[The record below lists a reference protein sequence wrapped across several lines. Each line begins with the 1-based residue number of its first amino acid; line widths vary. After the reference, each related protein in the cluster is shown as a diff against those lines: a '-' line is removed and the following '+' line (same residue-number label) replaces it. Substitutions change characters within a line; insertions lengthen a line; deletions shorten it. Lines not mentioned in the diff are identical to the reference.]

1 MKKIIFIC
9 LGFAVIA
16 CNDDISMQDTEEKQ
30 IAEIPTEGLKIRL
43 KESENT
49 AKKFTTEFFYNKNG
63 FIDSIHTIK
72 DNIVSEKFIY
82 NDLNQIVEVRT
93 FSKNTNESDYSVKNR
108 TYYKY
113 NKINQIIN
121 LETYNKNNNLSNIQN
136 YTYNDD
142 GTLYNPVKIVENEN
156 LVKENSS
163 SGYTTYTFD
172 SHRNPYYNIYP
183 KAYKVLN
190 YINKNNIKLIELKTA
205 YQNLQWSYDL
215 SYNDNKYVWYEI
227 IQNYQN
233 GYEYNKFHYYP

>member
-1 MKKIIFIC
+1 MKKNLLIF
-9 LGFAVIA
+9 FAFSLIA
-16 CNDDISMQDTEEKQ
+16 CSDDTSIQGIDEKQ
-30 IAEIPTEGLKIRL
+30 VAEIPAEGLKIRL

-63 FIDSIHTIK
+63 FVDSIHTIK
-72 DNIVSEKFIY
+72 HNIVSEKFIY
-82 NDLNQIVEVRT
+82 NDLNQIIELRT
-93 FSKNTNESDYSVKNR
+93 FSKNTNENDYSIKNK
-108 TYYKY
+108 TFYKY
-113 NKINQIIN
+113 NKINQIIS
-121 LETYNKNNNLSNIQN
+121 LEMFNKNNILSNIQN
-136 YTYNDD
+136 YTYNND

-156 LVKENSS
+156 LINENSS
-163 SGYTTYTFD
+163 SGYKTYKFD
-172 SHRNPYYNIYP
+172 TYRNPYYNIYP

-215 SYNDNKYVWYEI
+215 SYNDDKYVWYEI

>member
-30 IAEIPTEGLKIRL
+30 VVEIPTEGLKIRL

-49 AKKFTTEFFYNKNG
+49 SKKFTTEFFYNKNG

-93 FSKNTNESDYSVKNR
+93 FRKNTNESDYSVKNR

-113 NKINQIIN
+113 NNINQIIN
-121 LETYNKNNNLSNIQN
+121 LETYNKNNTLSNIQN

-156 LVKENSS
+156 LIKENSS

-172 SHRNPYYNIYP
+172 SYRNPYYNIYP

-215 SYNDNKYVWYEI
+215 SYNDDKYVWYEI

>member
-1 MKKIIFIC
+1 MRRIILIC
-9 LGFAVIA
+9 LGFAVLA
-16 CNDDISMQDTEEKQ
+16 CSDDMSIQGIDEEQ
-30 IAEIPTEGLKIRL
+30 VAEIPVEGLKIRL

-63 FIDSIHTIK
+63 FIDSIHTIRH
-72 DNIVSEKFIY
+72 NIVSEKFIY

-93 FSKNTNESDYSVKNR
+93 FSKNTNESDYSIKNK
-108 TYYKY
+108 TFYKY

-121 LETYNKNNNLSNIQN
+121 LETFNKNNVLYNIQN
-136 YTYNDD
+136 YTYNTD
-142 GTLYNPVKIVENEN
+142 GTLYNPVKIIENEN
-156 LVKENSS
+156 LINENSS
-163 SGYTTYTFD
+163 SGYATYKYD
-172 SHRNPYYNIYP
+172 SYRNPYYNIYP

-190 YINKNNIKLIELKTA
+190 YINKNNIKLIELKTP

-215 SYNDNKYVWYEI
+215 SYNDDKYVWYEI

>member
-1 MKKIIFIC
+1 MKKNLLIF
-9 LGFAVIA
+9 FAFSLIA
-16 CNDDISMQDTEEKQ
+16 CSDDISIQGIDEKQ
-30 IAEIPTEGLKIRL
+30 VAEIPVEGLKIRL

-72 DNIVSEKFIY
+72 HNIVSEKFIY
-82 NDLNQIVEVRT
+82 NDFNQIVEVRT
-93 FSKNTNESDYSVKNR
+93 FSKNTNENDYSIKNK
-108 TYYKY
+108 TFYKY
-113 NKINQIIN
+113 NKINQIIS
-121 LETYNKNNNLSNIQN
+121 LETFNKNNILSNIQN
-136 YTYNDD
+136 YTYNND

-156 LVKENSS
+156 LINENSS
-163 SGYTTYTFD
+163 NGYTTYKYD
-172 SHRNPYYNIYP
+172 SYRNPYYNIYP

-215 SYNDNKYVWYEI
+215 SYNDDKYVWYEI